1 MNRRLI
7 RPNLSE
13 IKEKLKAAE
22 IAAPKPAPA
31 PPVHE
36 PRGGHPSGP
45 HPQGP
50 HGGPHMQK
58 KVHPPSDT
66 SAESYYYLKQMSKK
80 TAIAVVFNDGET
92 IEGYIEWYDRT
103 CIKLNRE
110 GAPNLLV
117 YKNAIKYLYKLDEGK
132 EGGEGETDDR
142 R

>member
-66 SAESYYYLKQMSKK
+66 S
-80 TAIAVVFNDGET
+80 GET